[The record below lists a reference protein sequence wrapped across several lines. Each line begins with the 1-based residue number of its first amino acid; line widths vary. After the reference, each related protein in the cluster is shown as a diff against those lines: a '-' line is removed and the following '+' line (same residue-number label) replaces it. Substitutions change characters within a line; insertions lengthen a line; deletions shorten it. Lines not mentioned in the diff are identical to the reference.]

1 MQEPLAIGPSGG
13 MPMPANMQTIQ
24 WMPQIQ
30 AYAAV
35 MQKAGFFRDY
45 KIDPKD
51 EKAVAKAEE
60 EAQARLIYVIAIGVD
75 MGLTPAESI
84 QGLYVNKNGKVEATA
99 ELLKEKLDSHPH
111 YGYITEGVT
120 DEAAMVTFT
129 YDGKKIEKK
138 GNPVIWT
145 ANRADEAGLLG
156 GANAK
161 VYRQFR
167 RNMLFK
173 QCIRDGVKFFC
184 PGLFKGQNFEISIK
198 IEEENSTENIVRG
211 QAKEEVEAECR
222 DAIQAALDSEGL
234 SVLVDAVTIVETG
247 EVIQKPNNDA
257 VILKEAEI
265 YRERGDEEKAQA
277 KEDAVKIT
285 ASQKTELTLAGTK
298 NGWHPADI
306 SAYARQAFGVASGDL
321 TLSQWAVAK
330 AHVSLTPPPPP
341 LDFDRAPATK

>member
-13 MPMPANMQTIQ
+13 LPMPANMQTLQ

-30 AYAAV
+30 AYAAI

-45 KIDPKD
+45 KVDPKD
-51 EKAVAKAEE
+51 EAAVTKAEE

-145 ANRADEAGLLG
+145 EKRADEAGLLG
-156 GANAK
+156 GANSK

-198 IEEENSTENIVRG
+198 IEEENSTEQLVRG

-222 DAIQAALDSEGL
+222 DAIQAALDGEG
-234 SVLVDAVTIVETG
+234 STIQVDTVTIIETG
-247 EVIQKPNNDA
+247 EVIAKPDSDA

-265 YRERGDEEKAQA
+265 YRERGDEGKAQA
-277 KEDAVKIT
+277 KEDAVKIS
-285 ASQKTELTLAGTK
+285 ASQKSQLTLAGTK

-306 SAYARQAFGVASGDL
+306 SAYVRQAYGVASADL
-321 TLSQWAVAK
+321 TISQWDTALEY
-330 AHVSLTPPPPP
+330 VSKTPPPPAEG
-341 LDFDRAPATK
+341 FDRSPVAK